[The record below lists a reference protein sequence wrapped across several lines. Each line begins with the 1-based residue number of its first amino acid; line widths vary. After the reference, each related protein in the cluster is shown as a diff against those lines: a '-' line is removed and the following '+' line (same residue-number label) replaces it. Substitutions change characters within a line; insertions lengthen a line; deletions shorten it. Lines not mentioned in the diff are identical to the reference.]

1 MASKNHKEFLTDLF
15 FDISQNSRFEWS
27 NIKDFP
33 SHLITNNFNT
43 STNTSTNNN
52 TENSNIII
60 IVKIPRINNGESNYG
75 YLYTS
80 ESDYNTK
87 EQPFTTFDEES
98 CKNLILWYLNEYGI
112 PTRCNWWYHPYP

>member
-1 MASKNHKEFLTDLF
+1 MPSKNHEEFLINLF
-15 FDISQNSRFEWS
+15 FDISQNCRFEWS

-33 SHLITNNFNT
+33 SHLITNNSNT
-43 STNTSTNNN
+43 NQSID

-60 IVKIPRINNGESNYG
+60 IVKIPRINNGESNYS
-75 YLYTS
+75 YLYTN

-87 EQPFTTFDEES
+87 EQPFTILDEEK

-112 PTRCNWWYHPYP
+112 PTHCNWWYHPYP